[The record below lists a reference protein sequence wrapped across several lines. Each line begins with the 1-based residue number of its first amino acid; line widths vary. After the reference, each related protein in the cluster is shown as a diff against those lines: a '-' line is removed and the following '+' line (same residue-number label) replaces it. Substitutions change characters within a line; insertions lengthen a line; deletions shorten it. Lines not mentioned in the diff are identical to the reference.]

1 MKIPSLF
8 SKTPKHRKF
17 SFTPRFYDEQEY
29 ERKEREDR
37 IRLELQRRQEVE
49 NGSDD
54 RDIDPELYGHRSR
67 IAGSFK
73 SSARRSVM
81 GKSNTSTIMI
91 RFVLFTFM
99 SVWVIVYLQYG
110 NVAFYGLLLIFPIYL
125 FMRGGNKRTSRR

>member
-54 RDIDPELYGHRSR
+54 RDIDPDLYGHRSR